1 MPKLY
6 RKRTILAKIETTV
19 GTDSSPVATGGTS
32 NAIKVRELTIEPI
45 QSDEVTRDLVRGYL
59 GNFETLLANTRVQIT
74 AECELAGSG
83 TAGTAPNYGPLLKS
97 CGFSETIAS
106 NTSVTYVPVSSAMSS
121 CTIHYN
127 TDGILHKITNC
138 RGTMSIACETGAIPT
153 ISFTMTGI
161 FDATKITDTAVPTTA
176 FVHQADP
183 LIFKQGNTS
192 GFQIHAHSG
201 ALQSWSLDMNNEVI
215 YRELVG
221 GTKTVELLDRA
232 PSGSLSIEAPTLA
245 AKNFFTAATGSA
257 TGNNLFLHGTAAG
270 NKVQVSC
277 PQSDIGAVTYAD
289 NDGVVMLEIP
299 YTAVPN
305 TGNDEVSIVYT

>member
-245 AKNFFTAATGSA
+245 TKNFFTAATGSA

>member
-245 AKNFFTAATGSA
+245 TKNFFTAATGSA
-257 TGNNLFLHGTAAG
+257 TGNNLFLHGTTAG

>member
-6 RKRTILAKIETTV
+6 RKRTILAKTETTV
-19 GTDSSPVATGGTS
+19 GTDPTPTGAA

-83 TAGTAPNYGPLLKS
+83 AAGTAPRYSPLLKS
-97 CGFSETIAS
+97 CGFSETVAS
-106 NTSVTYVPVSSAMSS
+106 GTSVTYAPVSAAMSS
-121 CTIHYN
+121 CTIYYN

-138 RGTMSIACETGAIPT
+138 RGTMSVACETGAIPT
-153 ISFTMTGI
+153 ISFTMTGV
-161 FDATKITDTAVPTTA
+161 FNAPTDTAAPSTTYGQ
-176 FVHQADP
+176 QADP

-192 GFQIHAHSG
+192 GFQIHGHSG
-201 ALQSWSLDMNNEVI
+201 ALQSWSLDMNNEVV

-245 AKNFFTAATGSA
+245 AKNFFTAATGTA
-257 TGNNLFLHGTAAG
+257 TGNNLFLHGTTAG

-277 PQSDIGAVTYAD
+277 PQSDLGAVTYAD

>member
-6 RKRTILAKIETTV
+6 RKRTILAKIESTV
-19 GTDSSPVATGGTS
+19 GTDSVPGSA

-83 TAGTAPNYGPLLKS
+83 TAGTAPRYGPLLKS
-97 CGFSETIAS
+97 CGFSETVAS
-106 NTSVTYVPVSSAMSS
+106 GTSVTYAPVSSAISS
-121 CTIHYN
+121 CSIYYN

-153 ISFTMTGI
+153 ISFTMTGVYVTPT
-161 FDATKITDTAVPTTA
+161 DAAIPSTSYGA
-176 FVHQADP
+176 QADP
-183 LIFKQGNTS
+183 LLFKAGNTS
-192 GFQIHAHSG
+192 AFQIHGHAG
-201 ALQSWSLDMNNEVI
+201 ALQSWSLDMNNEI
-215 YRELVG
+215 NYRELVG

-232 PSGSLSIEAPTLA
+232 PSGTLSIEAPTLA
-245 AKNFFTAATGSA
+245 TKDFFTIAAGA
-257 TGNNLFLHGTAAG
+257 TKGNNTFLHGTTAG
-270 NKVQVSC
+270 NKVTVSC
-277 PQSDIGAVTYAD
+277 PQSDLGAVTYSD